1 MDNKGFQQNEYNESK
16 KKNGGF
22 WRNFG
27 VFVLALGLSV
37 LTVLIINLNR

>member
-1 MDNKGFQQNEYNESK
+1 MDNRGFQQNEYNEPK
-16 KKNGGF
+16 KKGGRF

-27 VFVLALGLSV
+27 LFVLALGLSA